1 MKKAKAVEA
10 RDTKVE
16 PKVVE
21 LTGKAAREQAFN
33 SICAQLSNFFDAG
46 FIIVSW
52 TEEGQTNKIERA
64 MGNNYAIT
72 GMLQDASERYVA
84 GDICEDNEGEEW
96 KHA

>member
-1 MKKAKAVEA
+1 MKKTKAVEA

-33 SICAQLSNFFDAG
+33 HICAQLSEFFDSS
-46 FIIVSW
+46 FVIVTW

-64 MGNNYAIT
+64 MGNNYAVT

-84 GDICEDNEGEEW
+84 CDITDEDGEEW